1 LFEILTNFENAYL
14 TETLIRIPM
23 SVIGRFSLMASSLEK
38 MLYYKIVT
46 GGFLLAFS
54 VSKLPVYS
62 ILKGLLQAFSK
73 FENNFK

>member
-1 LFEILTNFENAYL
+1 
-14 TETLIRIPM
+14 
-23 SVIGRFSLMASSLEK
+23 MASSLEK
-38 MLYYKIVT
+38 MRYYKIVT